1 MHAIFD
7 MLKVAGRR
15 PAMRRSH
22 SSAYEEEN
30 QDISVAVY
38 RFLVSEQFVQRSIRG
53 ESLFSKV

>member
-15 PAMRRSH
+15 PAMKRTH
-22 SSAYEEEN
+22 SSGYEEEN
-30 QDISVAVY
+30 QDISVAVC
-38 RFLVSEQFVQRSIRG
+38 RLILSEQVVQRSKRG